1 MEPEKTT
8 ESAPAESALR
18 HASGLY
24 TRLLEY
30 ATSPPFG
37 ERTAANFR
45 RVTAMTEQH
54 DGGKLCGHHHAG
66 RAQALATAQ
75 IVFDAPPL
83 GMRLIDRYADW
94 SAELTDRD
102 RRLLDAWRTGGV
114 HAVFEIVRR
123 AGSGVRVRCLGDDLE
138 YTLHVDPRAPMPRA
152 DLRTGRFLAGHAL
165 PVGELWM
172 LVGAVDLC
180 APGERRAMLGLMAE
194 LVRGAPALPFR
205 NPVIVER
212 ARTVLAAQ
220 HQKFLRLFGGQGV
233 ARTGSRL
240 VDDLDRLWES
250 SGIWE
255 AWWPGLP
262 LERDLC
268 DLREALDQG
277 PPDGGT
283 WYPVHHPV
291 HGLRVLGTRYGA
303 LADLHGSTSPISPAT
318 VRQVSELLDAGDVP
332 DFALRDLAE
341 RHPVRAGEIYRA
353 ALGRPGFTWAQ
364 EGAAWLRDRTG
375 DVPTHPALVW
385 LPGGVRPAG
394 SGRPDRSI
402 AVPHPLVV
410 TFPPV
415 PTPSGMAPSGMAPS
429 GMTAAEH

>member
-1 MEPEKTT
+1 MDFEETT
-8 ESAPAESALR
+8 TSETTASALR
-18 HASGLY
+18 HASELY
-24 TRLLEY
+24 ARLLEY

-45 RVTAMTEQH
+45 RVAAMTGHH
-54 DGGKLCGHHHAG
+54 DGGTLCGHHGAG
-66 RAQALATAQ
+66 RARALATAQ

-94 SAELTDRD
+94 SAEATGRD
-102 RRLLDAWRTGGV
+102 RGLLDAWRAGGV
-114 HAVFEIVRR
+114 HAVFEITRR
-123 AGSGVRVRCLGDDLE
+123 AGSGVRARCLGDDLE
-138 YTLHVDPRAPMPRA
+138 YTLHVDPKAPLPRA

-172 LVGAVDLC
+172 LVGAVDLY
-180 APGERRAMLGLMAE
+180 APGERKAMLGLMAE
-194 LVRGAPALPFR
+194 LVRDAPALPFR
-205 NPVIVER
+205 NPAILEQ
-212 ARTVLAAQ
+212 ARVALAAE
-220 HQKFLRLFGGQGV
+220 HQEFLRLFGGQGV
-233 ARTGSRL
+233 ARAGSRL
-240 VDDLDRLWES
+240 VEDLDRLWET

-255 AWWPGLP
+255 TWWSSLP

-268 DLREALDQG
+268 DLREALDQEK
-277 PPDGGT
+277 PDGGT

-291 HGLRVLGTRYGA
+291 HGLRVLGPGYGM

-318 VRQVSELLDAGDVP
+318 ADHVSEVLDARRVP

-364 EGAAWLRDRTG
+364 EGAAWLRDRAG
-375 DVPTHPALVW
+375 DVPAHPALVW
-385 LPGGVRPAG
+385 MPEGAMPAG
-394 SGRPDRSI
+394 SGKPDRAI
-402 AVPHPLVV
+402 AVPHPLAV

-415 PTPSGMAPSGMAPS
+415 PTPSGMTGDA
-429 GMTAAEH
+429 H

>member
-1 MEPEKTT
+1 MESEETT
-8 ESAPAESALR
+8 ESAPTESALK

-24 TRLLEY
+24 ARLLEY

-45 RVTAMTEQH
+45 RVTTMTEQY

-94 SAELTDRD
+94 SADLTDRD
-102 RRLLDAWRTGGV
+102 RRLLDTWRTGGV

-123 AGSGVRVRCLGDDLE
+123 AGGGVRVRCLGDDLE
-138 YTLHVDPRAPMPRA
+138 YTLHVDPEAPLPRT
-152 DLRTGRFLAGHAL
+152 DLRTGRFLAGQAL

-172 LVGAVDLC
+172 LVGAVELY
-180 APGERRAMLGLMAE
+180 AQGERNAMLGLQAE
-194 LVRGAPALPFR
+194 FVRGAPALPFR
-205 NPVIVER
+205 NPAILER
-212 ARTVLAAQ
+212 AHVALAAQ
-220 HQKFLRLFGGQGV
+220 HQEFLRLFGGQGV
-233 ARTGSRL
+233 ARVGSRL
-240 VDDLDRLWES
+240 VEDLDQFWES

-255 AWWPGLP
+255 TWWPSLP

-283 WYPVHHPV
+283 WFPVHHPV
-291 HGLRVLGTRYGA
+291 QGLRILGAGYGM

-318 VRQVSELLDAGDVP
+318 VRQVAELLDTGDVP

-341 RHPVRAGEIYRA
+341 QHPVRAGEIYRA

-375 DVPTHPALVW
+375 DVPARPALVW
-385 LPGGVRPAG
+385 MPGGARPAG
-394 SGRPDRSI
+394 SGKPDRAI
-402 AVPHPLVV
+402 AVPRPLVV

-415 PTPSGMAPSGMAPS
+415 PTPSGTAPS
-429 GMTAAEH
+429 GMTPAEH